1 MHKYKDKPQCILAE
15 ELRRTVSLRKRE
27 KSKLNIKLEKQSRFN
42 KISGR
47 SKHTQYAAEY
57 QFYDKCQRIAKFSC
71 LVDI

>member
-57 QFYDKCQRIAKFSC
+57 QFYERCQCIVMVS
-71 LVDI
+71 